1 MPTETVNDSVRV
13 AIASLLKLINLMG
26 AELLVGK
33 HRDDIDEFERNV
45 RAKLYAHLPDASPGD
60 TASGVALAH
69 AMVEPVLA
77 DLRER
82 VRRMQCGEPTPLA
95 HVEGFG

>member
-1 MPTETVNDSVRV
+1 M
-13 AIASLLKLINLMG
+13 ASLLKLINLMG

-33 HRDDIDEFERNV
+33 HRDDIDEFEQSV
-45 RAKLYAHLPDASPGD
+45 RTKLYAPVPGVSPEQ
-60 TASGVALAH
+60 TAAGVALAH

-82 VRRMQCGEPTPLA
+82 VRRMHTAAVAQPSRALN
-95 HVEGFG
+95 